1 MAPCAGPADPL
12 NGQGMPAATVPSAPT
27 APTETERL
35 TPLQVLTLVFSVAV
49 LVLMLLEASLDLNQA
64 QQKAL
69 DTCDLVICSLFLLDF
84 VVRFRSAPD
93 KLAFMKW
100 GWIDLVSAIPVVD
113 ALRWGRLVHIF
124 RVIRLIRAFRSTRSL
139 INHFLHEERLGS
151 VGSVLA
157 IFGMI
162 VSFGAITVLYVEE
175 GAPGATIRTPGDALW
190 WAVVTVTTVGYGDHL
205 PVTFEGRVIAGL
217 LMVAGVGLFGT
228 LSGLVA
234 SVLIHPG
241 VREEGTELARLT
253 AEIRRLREQVEQ
265 LEARLPAPP
274 SRVTQAALEDVPPV

>member
-12 NGQGMPAATVPSAPT
+12 NDHRMPAAIVPT

-35 TPLQVLTLVFSVAV
+35 TPLQVVTLVFSVAV
-49 LVLMLLEASLDLNQA
+49 LVLMLLEASLDLSRA

-69 DTCDLVICSLFLLDF
+69 DTCDLVICALFLLDF
-84 VVRFRSAPD
+84 IVRFRRAPD

-113 ALRWGRLVHIF
+113 ALRWGRLVRIF
-124 RVIRLIRAFRSTRSL
+124 RVIRLLRAFRSTRGL
-139 INHFLHEERLGS
+139 IDHFLREERLGS

-157 IFGMI
+157 IFVMI

-175 GAPGATIRTPGDALW
+175 GAPGSTIRTPGDAFW
-190 WAVVTVTTVGYGDHL
+190 WAIVTVTTVGYGDHL
-205 PVTFEGRVIAGL
+205 PATPEGRVVAGL

-234 SVLIHPG
+234 SVLLSPG
-241 VREEGTELARLT
+241 VRREGTEITLLIT
-253 AEIRRLREQVEQ
+253 EVRRLREQVEQ

-274 SRVTQAALEDVPPV
+274 PRVTQAAFEDVPPV